1 MGYIQSPLVTFAF
14 ESITVTDSATRLTIA
29 NVRGSG
35 APAEKAF
42 ITVEVASIRYRDD
55 GSDPTS
61 SIGHLVFIGDTV
73 SLDSRDKI
81 EKFRAIRTGSTSAT
95 LRVDYER

>member
-14 ESITVTDSATRLTIA
+14 ESITVADSATRLTIA

-35 APAEKAF
+35 APAEKVF

-61 SIGHLVFIGDTV
+61 SIGHLVFIGDTISLESRETV
-73 SLDSRDKI
+73 SPMNTKWPI
-81 EKFRAIRTGSTSAT
+81 ELVGSDPSS
-95 LRVDYER
+95 L